1 MRLTL
6 CIVSLLLSVQGN
18 WAQSVRTTFVSLGA
32 ANAVLMEPESPGPKS
47 RIALVYTYPLASL
60 SLSSAPRN
68 NFNHPS
74 GPQLASRGYRVLLLN
89 NYNER
94 LGYESYVPDISRAI
108 KYLRGLQ
115 GVEKVLLL
123 GHSAGGPLVAFY
135 QNVAENGPRACQGP
149 EKIYPCRG
157 QLENLPKADG
167 VVLLD
172 SHLGEGFR
180 ALTYVDPAISD
191 SHPRQRNAALD
202 PFDAANGYNAAAN
215 SAKYSDAFIK
225 KFFAAQAARN
235 EKLIAAAQA
244 RLAVIEKGQGKY
256 KGDEPFDVPEI
267 CCARLLQGDTKLVS
281 HTKGT
286 HPLLK
291 KDGTTATQII
301 NSVRPPMGNDE
312 AVGSYEQY
320 SVRGFLAGQALRTTP
335 EYMMTE
341 DSITGVDWASS
352 STSAP
357 TNVEGIHV
365 PLLIMTM
372 TCHYFV
378 VPDEIIFDHVASKDK
393 EIAYVE
399 GASHGF
405 SPCRPE
411 YGDTMKR
418 TFDHVDTWLSDA
430 KRFGSR

>member
-1 MRLTL
+1 MRVAL
-6 CIVSLLLSVQGN
+6 CVLSLLLSVQGG
-18 WAQSVRTTFVSLGA
+18 WAQSVRTTFVSLGP
-32 ANAVLMEPESPGPKS
+32 ANAILMEPSTPGAKS
-47 RIALVYTYPLASL
+47 HIALVYTYPLASL
-60 SLSSAPRN
+60 SLSSPARN

-94 LGYESYVPDISRAI
+94 VGYESYVPDISRAI
-108 KYLRGLQ
+108 KYLRSQ
-115 GVEKVLLL
+115 PGVDKVLLL

-135 QNVAENGPRACQGP
+135 QNIAENGPRACQGP

-157 QLENLPKADG
+157 ELDNLPKADG
-167 VVLLD
+167 VVMMD

-180 ALTYVDPAISD
+180 ALTYVDPAISE

-202 PFDAANGYNAAAN
+202 PFDAANGYNVAAN
-215 SAKYSDAFIK
+215 FANYTDAFVK

-244 RLAVIEKGQGKY
+244 RLSAIEKGQGKY
-256 KGDEPFDVPEI
+256 KGDEPFEVAEI
-267 CCARLLQGDTKLVS
+267 CCARLLQGDTRLVS
-281 HTKGT
+281 HTKAT
-286 HPLLK
+286 HTLLK
-291 KDGTTATQII
+291 TDGTTPAQII
-301 NSVRPPMGNDE
+301 KSIRPPMGQDDG
-312 AVGSYEQY
+312 VGAYEQY

-393 EIAYVE
+393 QIAYVE

-405 SPCRPE
+405 TPCKPE

-418 TFDHVDTWLSDA
+418 TFDYVDSWLSDA
-430 KRFGSR
+430 KRFGTH

>member
-1 MRLTL
+1 MRLKL
-6 CIVSLLLSVQGN
+6 CVLALLLSVQVD
-18 WAQSVRTTFVSLGA
+18 WAQSVRTTFVSLGP
-32 ANAVLMEPESPGPKS
+32 ANAILMEPSAPGVKS

-60 SLSSAPRN
+60 SLSSPRRN

-94 LGYESYVPDISRAI
+94 VGYESYVADISRAI
-108 KYLRGLQ
+108 KYFRSLQ
-115 GVEKVLLL
+115 GVERVLLL

-157 QLENLPKADG
+157 ELDNLPKADG
-167 VVLLD
+167 IVMMD

-180 ALTYVDPAISD
+180 AMTYVDPAISEA
-191 SHPRQRNAALD
+191 HPRQRNAALD
-202 PFDAANGYNAAAN
+202 LFDPANGYNAAAN
-215 SAKYSDAFIK
+215 SANYSDTFVK

-244 RLAVIEKGQGKY
+244 RLSAIEKGQSKY
-256 KGDEPFDVPEI
+256 KGDEPFEIPEI
-267 CCARLLQGDTKLVS
+267 CCARLLQADTKLVS

-291 KDGTTATQII
+291 TDGTMPTQII
-301 NSVRPPMGNDE
+301 KSVRPPMGQDDGIG
-312 AVGSYEQY
+312 AYEQY

-357 TNVEGIHV
+357 TNVERIRV

-378 VPDEIIFDHVASKDK
+378 VPDEIIFDHAGSKDK
-393 EIAYVE
+393 QIAYVE

-405 SPCRPE
+405 TPCRPE

-418 TFDHVDTWLSDA
+418 TFDYVDGWLSDA
-430 KRFGSR
+430 RRFGSR

>member
-1 MRLTL
+1 MRLML
-6 CIVSLLLSVQGN
+6 CIVSLLLSVQ
-18 WAQSVRTTFVSLGA
+18 ASCAHSVRTTFVGLGS
-32 ANAVLMEPESPGPKS
+32 ANAILMEPAATDVKS
-47 RIALVYTYPLASL
+47 RIALVYTHPASL
-60 SLSSAPRN
+60 SLSSPPSN

-94 LGYESYVPDISRAI
+94 VGYESYVPDISRAI
-108 KYLRGLQ
+108 KYLRSLP

-135 QNVAENGPRACQGP
+135 QNVAENGPAACQGP

-157 QLENLPKADG
+157 ELDDLPKADG
-167 VVLLD
+167 VVLMD

-180 ALTYVDPAISD
+180 ALTYVDPAITEG
-191 SHPRQRNAALD
+191 HPRQRSAALD
-202 PFDAANGYNAAAN
+202 PFDPANGYNAAAN
-215 SAKYSDAFIK
+215 AANYSDAFIR

-235 EKLIAAAQA
+235 EKLVAAAQA
-244 RLAVIEKGQGKY
+244 RLSVIEKNQGKY
-256 KGDEPFDVPEI
+256 KGDEAFEVPEI

-281 HTKGT
+281 HTEAT

-291 KDGTTATQII
+291 TDGTTSTQII
-301 NSVRPPMGNDE
+301 KSVRPAMGQEDGI
-312 AVGSYEQY
+312 GSYEQY

-357 TNVEGIHV
+357 TNVEGIRV

-378 VPDEIIFDHVASKDK
+378 VPDEIIFDHAASKDK
-393 EIAYVE
+393 QIAYVE

-405 SPCRPE
+405 TPCRPE

-418 TFDHVDTWLSDA
+418 TFDYVDSWLGDA